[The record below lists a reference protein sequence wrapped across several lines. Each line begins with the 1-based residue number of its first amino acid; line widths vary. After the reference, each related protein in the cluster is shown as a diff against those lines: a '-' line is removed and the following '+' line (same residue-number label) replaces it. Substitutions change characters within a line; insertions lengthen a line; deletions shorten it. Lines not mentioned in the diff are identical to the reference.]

1 MEETTSSRGS
11 AEKADAIPLT
21 TMIRCDNLKHIIYFF
36 FSECINSSYTA
47 AHVSWMNA
55 IAANG
60 NFMRLR
66 SSSAPVVRSSRDW
79 GVVDTRHTLLMANKS
94 SKILS
99 AISSFDERSFFIIIS
114 ASINQ
119 TFVFM
124 IVIMISTFWYFHIL
138 HPSLSCFFTLHSA
151 DNISAI
157 ENYYNSSTESVNGQR
172 DKTTEGDDTAE
183 KKSEFHRSWYLNNI
197 NIFLTCPRARFSSKM
212 LISSRFMRPV
222 SRLL

>member
-21 TMIRCDNLKHIIYFF
+21 TMIRCDNLKHICFF

-60 NFMRLR
+60 NFMRLFR

-138 HPSLSCFFTLHSA
+138 HPSLLFSPYPVR
-151 DNISAI
+151 I
-157 ENYYNSSTESVNGQR
+157 
-172 DKTTEGDDTAE
+172 
-183 KKSEFHRSWYLNNI
+183 
-197 NIFLTCPRARFSSKM
+197 IFLRSKIIIIAAPKVLMVSETKRLKVMIRPRRRVSFTEVDIWII
-212 LISSRFMRPV
+212 LIFFWHVRERDF
-222 SRLL
+222 RLRC